1 MRKVL
6 CILICALLLCSLV
19 SPVFADDSS
28 TESSADSSAVTS
40 ADSSADTGKTRVS
53 LPVYENNKYG
63 YLNINAVTFVLTGTN
78 AEVTV
83 EYSVDKW
90 IEWLVFFFGKEDLM
104 KRVLA
109 VANYPEIGR
118 DQYVSFKFVDTDM
131 AVFTVSNAVMDYGD
145 GSTYWFY
152 QHEFGTTIPLLTF
165 VTSDESEKVFVNVK
179 RMEKGF
185 GYFQ

>member
-1 MRKVL
+1 MKKIL
-6 CILICALLLCSLV
+6 CVLICALLLCSLAV
-19 SPVFADDSS
+19 PAFADNTTSA
-28 TESSADSSAVTS
+28 ADSPLQ
-40 ADSSADTGKTRVS
+40 GKI
-53 LPVYENNKYG
+53 PVYENNKYG
-63 YLNINAVTFVLTGTN
+63 YLNIESVTFVLTGTN

-83 EYSVDKW
+83 DYTVDKW
-90 IEWLVFFFGKEDLM
+90 IEFLVFLFGKEDL
-104 KRVLA
+104 KNRVLA
-109 VANYPEIGR
+109 VANYPEVGR
-118 DQYVSFKFVDTDM
+118 DQIVNFKSIDTDK

-179 RMEKGF
+179 RMDKGF